1 MRAQRPAS
9 SRSSPGRDPR
19 RRNRNDGTARRG
31 HGQDNRQGIP
41 QPHGHGDRSFFHV
54 LKDPV
59 RCSRTIRE
67 RTIGFF
73 VEPPTRDC
81 CYACTVEDVARLLS
95 DVPLD
100 DWAGISAVVFRQ
112 PTRKQDLL
120 RPVWGRLVFDTQ
132 ESGITGSAIQL
143 DAQDPRQEIRWSPS
157 LGPDH
162 QKELSALVADGHRV
176 LRSCRWWSIRPTLDS
191 IRATQ
196 LYRTLLHEIG
206 HHVDWCRATPK
217 LYFRR
222 PLDERERSAH
232 RYAMTLRMELE
243 RRATVPFERIRND
256 AAKRD
261 DGLDPRW
268 FG

>member
-1 MRAQRPAS
+1 M
-9 SRSSPGRDPR
+9 
-19 RRNRNDGTARRG
+19 
-31 HGQDNRQGIP
+31 
-41 QPHGHGDRSFFHV
+41 
-54 LKDPV
+54 